1 MFSSN
6 FHYRILT
13 INLLKQPEL
22 NTLSKNDKVDHF
34 LLIRRIDLRSTR
46 SGSDFLSTEL
56 GDKTASLNANIW
68 EGFAELAARGK
79 VGDVIKVAGT
89 VEEYQGSLQIRI
101 SSARIALTSDGVRP
115 RDFLPESKRNFDEM
129 KKEFNQK
136 IKSISN
142 KHLKKLL
149 TQIFSGERF
158 EQFCLAPAG
167 KSWHH
172 AYIHGL
178 LEHTLEIINICEL
191 VCEFHS
197 ELNRDLLIS
206 GAMLHDIGKI
216 EELSF
221 DSAFEY
227 TDKGKLIGHIV
238 IASNLVRDEIKKIP
252 EFPVEMENGLIHLIL
267 SHQGKL
273 EHASPV
279 VPKTAEAIALYQADE
294 LSAKV
299 NAYKN
304 AVDSELKSDSN
315 WTRFIPLADT
325 DLHKFNFGDSSEVDT
340 KKSLFD

>member
-1 MFSSN
+1 
-6 FHYRILT
+6 L
-13 INLLKQPEL
+13 INQPEL
-22 NTLSKNDKVDHF
+22 NTLSKNDKIDHF
-34 LLIRRIDLRSTR
+34 LLIRRIDLRNTK

-68 EGFAELAARGK
+68 EGFSELAARGK
-79 VGDVIKVAGT
+79 VGDVVKVAGT
-89 VEEYQGSLQIRI
+89 VEEYQGSLQIRV
-101 SSARIALTSDGVRP
+101 SSIRLALEKDKVKP
-115 RDFLPESKRNFDEM
+115 QDFLPVSKRDLDEM
-129 KKEFNQK
+129 KKEFNQR
-136 IKSISN
+136 IKGVSN
-142 KHLKKLL
+142 KLLKKLL
-149 TQIFSGERF
+149 TQIFTDERF
-158 EQFCLAPAG
+158 EKFCLAPAG

-178 LEHTLEIINICEL
+178 LEHTLEIIKICEL
-191 VCEFHS
+191 MCEFHS
-197 ELNRDLLIS
+197 ELNRDLLLS

-216 EELSF
+216 EELSY

-227 TDKGKLIGHIV
+227 TDKGKLVGHIV
-238 IASNLVRDEIKKIP
+238 IASNLVLEEIKKIP
-252 EFPVEMENGLIHLIL
+252 GFPAELENNLIHLIL

-304 AVDSELKSDSN
+304 AIDSELKADSN
-315 WTRFIPLADT
+315 WTRFIPLVDT
-325 DLHKFNFGDSSEVDT
+325 DLHKFNFGDNSEEKT

>member
-1 MFSSN
+1 MN
-6 FHYRILT
+6 
-13 INLLKQPEL
+13 QPEL
-22 NTLSKNDKVDHF
+22 NTLVKNDRVDHF
-34 LLIRRIDLRSTR
+34 LLIRKLELRSTK
-46 SGSDFLSTEL
+46 SGNDFLSTEL
-56 GDKTASLNANIW
+56 GDKSTSMNANIW
-68 EGFAELAARGK
+68 EGFSEIAARGK
-79 VGDVIKVAGT
+79 VGEVVKVAGT
-89 VEEYQGSLQIRI
+89 IEEYQGSLQIRVTSI
-101 SSARIALTSDGVRP
+101 RLALEKDKVKP
-115 RDFLPESKRNFDEM
+115 QDFLPVSKRNPEEM
-129 KKEFNQK
+129 KKELTQK
-136 IKSISN
+136 IKSISIR
-142 KHLKKLL
+142 HLKKLL
-149 TQIFSGERF
+149 SEIFNEERF
-158 EQFCLAPAG
+158 ELFATAPAG

-178 LEHTLEIINICEL
+178 LEHTLEIIKICEL
-191 VCEFHS
+191 MCEFHP

-227 TDKGKLIGHIV
+227 TDKGKLVGHIV
-238 IASNLVRDEIKKIP
+238 IAANLVRDEIKKIQG
-252 EFPVEMENGLIHLIL
+252 FPTELENNLIHLIL

-304 AVDSELKSDSN
+304 AVESELRPDSN
-315 WTRFIPLADT
+315 WTKFIHLADT
-325 DLHKFNFGDSSEVDT
+325 DLYKFNFRENSEENT

>member
-1 MFSSN
+1 MN
-6 FHYRILT
+6 
-13 INLLKQPEL
+13 QPEL
-22 NTLSKNDKVDHF
+22 NTLVKNDRVDHF
-34 LLIRRIDLRSTR
+34 LLIRKIELRSTK
-46 SGSDFLSTEL
+46 SGNDFLSTEL
-56 GDKTASLNANIW
+56 GDKSASMNANIW
-68 EGFAELAARGK
+68 EGFSEIAARGK
-79 VGDVIKVAGT
+79 VGDVVKVAGT
-89 VEEYQGSLQIRI
+89 IEEYQGSLQIRVANI
-101 SSARIALTSDGVRP
+101 RLALEKDNVKP
-115 RDFLPESKRNFDEM
+115 QDFLPVSKRNPEEM
-129 KKEFNQK
+129 KKEFTQK

-149 TQIFSGERF
+149 SEIFNEERF
-158 EQFCLAPAG
+158 ELFATAPAG

-178 LEHTLEIINICEL
+178 IEHTHEIIKICEL
-191 VCEFHS
+191 MCEFHP

-206 GAMLHDIGKI
+206 GAMLHDLGKI

-227 TDKGKLIGHIV
+227 TDKGKLVGHIV
-238 IASNLVRDEIKKIP
+238 IAANLVKDEIKKIP
-252 EFPVEMENGLIHLIL
+252 GFPPELENNLIHLIL

-304 AVDSELKSDSN
+304 AVESELRPDSN
-315 WTRFIPLADT
+315 WTKFIHLADT
-325 DLHKFNFGDSSEVDT
+325 DLYKFNFRENSEENT

>member
-1 MFSSN
+1 MLN
-6 FHYRILT
+6 QT
-13 INLLKQPEL
+13 EL
-22 NTLSKNDKVDHF
+22 ITLSKNDKVDHF
-34 LLIRRIDLRSTR
+34 FLIRRMDLRTTR

-56 GDKTASLNANIW
+56 SDKTASISANIW
-68 EGFAELAARGK
+68 EGFAELSARGK
-79 VGDVIKVAGT
+79 VGDLVKVSGT
-89 VEEYQGSLQIRI
+89 VEEYQGSLQIRV
-101 SSARIALTSDGVRP
+101 SSIRLARESDGVSP
-115 RDFLPESKRNFDEM
+115 GDFLPVSRRNLDDM
-129 KKEFNQK
+129 KNEFNQR

-149 TQIFSGERF
+149 AHVFNDKRF
-158 EQFCLAPAG
+158 GQFCLAPAG

-178 LEHTLEIINICEL
+178 LEHTLEIIKICEL
-191 VCEFHS
+191 MCEFHS
-197 ELNRDLLIS
+197 ELNKDLLIS

-216 EELSF
+216 EELSY

-227 TDKGKLIGHIV
+227 TEKGKLVGHIV
-238 IASNLVRDEIKKIP
+238 IASSMVRDEIKNIP
-252 EFPVEMENGLIHLIL
+252 DFPAELENNLIHLIL

-279 VPKTAEAIALYQADE
+279 IPKTAEAIALYQADE

-304 AVDSELKSDSN
+304 AVESELKADSN

-325 DLHKFNFGDSSEVDT
+325 DLHKFNFTNSSNEES

>member
-1 MFSSN
+1 MN
-6 FHYRILT
+6 
-13 INLLKQPEL
+13 QPEL
-22 NTLSKNDKVDHF
+22 NTLIKNDRIEHF
-34 LLIRRIDLRSTR
+34 LLIKKIELRSTK

-56 GDKTASLNANIW
+56 GDKSTSMNANIW
-68 EGFAELAARGK
+68 EGFSDLATRGK
-79 VGDVIKVAGT
+79 VGSVVKVSGT
-89 VEEYQGSLQIRI
+89 IEEYQGSLQIRVASI
-101 SSARIALTSDGVRP
+101 RLANEKDKVRP
-115 RDFLPESKRNFDEM
+115 QDFLPVSKRNLEEM
-129 KKEFNQK
+129 QKEFNQK
-136 IKSISN
+136 LKSISN

-149 TQIFSGERF
+149 SEIFSEEKF
-158 EQFCLAPAG
+158 ELFSTAPAG

-178 LEHTLEIINICEL
+178 IEHTLEIIKICEL
-191 VCEFHS
+191 MCEFHP

-221 DSAFEY
+221 ESAFEY

-238 IASNLVRDEIKKIP
+238 IAATLVRDEIKKISG
-252 EFPVEMENGLIHLIL
+252 FPVELENNLIHLIL

-273 EHASPV
+273 EHASPI

-299 NAYKN
+299 NAYKTTIE
-304 AVDSELKSDSN
+304 AELRPDSN
-315 WTRFIPLADT
+315 WTKFIHLADT
-325 DLHKFNFGDSSEVDT
+325 DLYKFNFRESSEENT

>member
-1 MFSSN
+1 M
-6 FHYRILT
+6 
-13 INLLKQPEL
+13 INQPQL

-34 LLIRRIDLRSTR
+34 LLIRKIELRSTR

-56 GDKTASLNANIW
+56 GDKSTTLNANVW
-68 EGFAELAARGK
+68 EGFTEIAAKAK
-79 VGDVIKVAGT
+79 VGDVVKVSGT
-89 VEEYQGSLQIRI
+89 VEEYQGSLQIRV
-101 SSARIALTSDGVRP
+101 SSIRLALEKDNVKP
-115 RDFLPESKRNFDEM
+115 QDFLPVSKRDLDEM
-129 KKEFNQK
+129 KKEFNQR
-136 IKSISN
+136 IKGISN
-142 KHLKKLL
+142 KLLKKLL
-149 TQIFSGERF
+149 TQIFTDERF
-158 EQFCLAPAG
+158 EKFCLAPAG

-178 LEHTLEIINICEL
+178 LEHTLEIMKICEL
-191 VCEFHS
+191 MCEFHS

-216 EELSF
+216 EELSY

-227 TDKGKLIGHIV
+227 SDKGKLIGHIV
-238 IASNLVRDEIKKIP
+238 IASNLVLEEIKKIP
-252 EFPVEMENGLIHLIL
+252 SFPAELENNLIHLIL

-304 AVDSELKSDSN
+304 AVDAELKADSN

-325 DLHKFNFGDSSEVDT
+325 DLHKFNFRENSEENT

>member
-1 MFSSN
+1 M
-6 FHYRILT
+6 
-13 INLLKQPEL
+13 INQAEL
-22 NTLSKNDKVDHF
+22 NTLSKNDKIDHF
-34 LLIRRIDLRSTR
+34 LLIRRIDLRSTK

-56 GDKTASLNANIW
+56 GDKSASLNANIW

-79 VGDVIKVAGT
+79 VGDLVKVAGT
-89 VEEYQGSLQIRI
+89 VEEYQGSLQIRV
-101 SSARIALTSDGVRP
+101 SSIRLARESDGVSP
-115 RDFLPESKRNFDEM
+115 RDFLPVSKRNLEEM

-136 IKSISN
+136 LKSISD

-149 TQIFSGERF
+149 PNTFSDERF
-158 EQFCLAPAG
+158 EKFSLAPAG

-178 LEHTLEIINICEL
+178 LEHTLEIIRICEL
-191 VCEFHS
+191 MCEFHS

-216 EELSF
+216 EELSY

-227 TDKGKLIGHIV
+227 TDKGKLVGHIV
-238 IASNLVRDEIKKIP
+238 IASNLVRDEIKKIAD
-252 EFPVEMENGLIHLIL
+252 FPVELENNLIHLIL

-304 AVDSELKSDSN
+304 AVDSELKADSN

-325 DLHKFNFGDSSEVDT
+325 DLHKFNLSDSSEKNT

>member
-1 MFSSN
+1 M
-6 FHYRILT
+6 
-13 INLLKQPEL
+13 INQPEL
-22 NTLSKNDKVDHF
+22 NTLSKNDKIDHF
-34 LLIRRIDLRSTR
+34 LLIKRIDLRSTK

-68 EGFAELAARGK
+68 EGFTELAAKGK
-79 VGDVIKVAGT
+79 VGDVVKVAGT
-89 VEEYQGSLQIRI
+89 VEEYQGSLQIRV
-101 SSARIALTSDGVRP
+101 SSIRLSTDKDGVHP
-115 RDFLPESKRNFDEM
+115 RNFLPESKRNLDEM
-129 KKEFNQK
+129 KKEFNQR
-136 IKSISN
+136 IKGLSN
-142 KHLKKLL
+142 KLLKKLL
-149 TQIFSGERF
+149 AQIFTDERF

-178 LEHTLEIINICEL
+178 LEHTLEIIKICEIM
-191 VCEFHS
+191 CEFHS

-216 EELSF
+216 EELSY

-227 TDKGKLIGHIV
+227 TDKGKLVGHIV

-252 EFPVEMENGLIHLIL
+252 GFPAELENNLIHLIL

-304 AVDSELKSDSN
+304 AVDLELKTDSN

-325 DLHKFNFGDSSEVDT
+325 DLYKFNFRENSEENT

>member
-1 MFSSN
+1 L
-6 FHYRILT
+6 I
-13 INLLKQPEL
+13 KQTEL
-22 NTLSKNDKVDHF
+22 NTLSKNDKIDHF
-34 LLIRRIDLRSTR
+34 LLIRRIDLRSTK

-79 VGDVIKVAGT
+79 VGDVVKVEGT
-89 VEEYQGSLQIRI
+89 VEEYQGSLQIRV
-101 SSARIALTSDGVRP
+101 SSVRLATEGDGVYP
-115 RDFLPESKRNFDEM
+115 RDFLPESKRNLNEM
-129 KKEFNQK
+129 KNEFNQR
-136 IKSISN
+136 IRSVSN
-142 KHLKKLL
+142 RLLKKLL
-149 TQIFSGERF
+149 TQIFKEERF

-178 LEHTLEIINICEL
+178 LEHTLEIIKICEL
-191 VCEFHS
+191 MCEFHS
-197 ELNRDLLIS
+197 DLNRDLLIS

-216 EELSF
+216 EELSY
-221 DSAFEY
+221 DSAFDY
-227 TDKGKLIGHIV
+227 TDKGKLVGHIV
-238 IASNLVRDEIKKIP
+238 IASNLVWDEIKKIP
-252 EFPVEMENGLIHLIL
+252 DFPVELENNLIHLIL

-279 VPKTAEAIALYQADE
+279 IPKTAEAIALYQADE

-304 AVDSELKSDSN
+304 AVESELKADSN

-325 DLHKFNFGDSSEVDT
+325 DLHKFNFTDRSEEKS

>member
-1 MFSSN
+1 LVDQ
-6 FHYRILT
+6 YD
-13 INLLKQPEL
+13 L
-22 NTLSKNDKVDHF
+22 NTLVKNDRVDHF
-34 LLIRRIDLRSTR
+34 LLIRKIELRNTR

-68 EGFAELAARGK
+68 EGFSDIAARGK
-79 VGDVIKVAGT
+79 VGDVVKVAGSI
-89 VEEYQGSLQIRI
+89 EEYQGNLQIRV
-101 SSARIALTSDGVRP
+101 TSIKLAQDKDGVHP
-115 RDFLPESKRNFDEM
+115 RDFLPESKRNLDEM
-129 KKEFNQK
+129 KKEFGQK
-136 IKSISN
+136 VKGISN
-142 KHLKKLL
+142 KYLKKLL
-149 TQIFSGERF
+149 SQIFSGERF
-158 EQFCLAPAG
+158 EQFCIAPAG

-197 ELNRDLLIS
+197 DLNKDLLVS
-206 GAMLHDIGKI
+206 GAALHDLGKI

-221 DSAFEY
+221 NSAFEY

-238 IASNLVRDEIKKIP
+238 IAANLVRDEIKKIP
-252 EFPVEMENGLIHLIL
+252 EFPVELENGLLHLIL

-279 VPKTAEAIALYQADE
+279 VPKTPEAIALYQADE

-304 AVDSELKSDSN
+304 AVDSELKSDSS

-325 DLHKFNFGDSSEVDT
+325 DLHKFSLKDDSSAT
-340 KKSLFD
+340 KKNTLFD

>member
-1 MFSSN
+1 MLS
-6 FHYRILT
+6 
-13 INLLKQPEL
+13 QPEL
-22 NTLSKNDKVDHF
+22 NTLAKNDKIDHY
-34 LLIRRIDLRSTR
+34 LLVRRLDLRSTR

-56 GDKTASLNANIW
+56 GDKTASLNANVW
-68 EGFAELAARGK
+68 EGFTEVAARGK
-79 VGDVIKVAGT
+79 VGDVVKVDGSI
-89 VEEYQGSLQIRI
+89 EEYQGNLQIRV
-101 SSARIALTSDGVRP
+101 TSIKLVTGKDGVHP
-115 RDFLPESKRNFDEM
+115 RDFLPESKRNLDEM

-197 ELNRDLLIS
+197 ELKRDILIS
-206 GAMLHDIGKI
+206 GAMLHDIGKT

-227 TDKGKLIGHIV
+227 TEKGKLIGHIV
-238 IASNLVRDEIKKIP
+238 IASNIIHDEVKKIP
-252 EFPVEMENGLIHLIL
+252 EFPTVLENGLIHMVL

-273 EHASPV
+273 EHASPI

-315 WTRFIPLADT
+315 WTRYIPLADT
-325 DLHKFNFGDSSEVDT
+325 DLHKFNFGDSSEENT